1 MPENLSKKTKDVWD
15 KKINGILICYEE
27 YIRTVCG
34 NKISSNPE
42 VNWNAHMSKWENF
55 KNMMKEYTVFTI
67 KNEMNKRTTDSAIVM
82 KVLNRMYQ
90 KIEHTTLRDPHPG
103 LIIALHDFK
112 EPYPLVNETDLLSLA
127 TMDLLIQFAYPS
139 LSGYGKFTI
148 SFTMRRSY
156 GEEITFTL
164 GPAIPLTN
172 EDGKHIL
179 PKSEV
184 YNHIYNCI
192 KKYIEIYEGD
202 SIIRLMIRVYL
213 EGVGHLYLQRREIA
227 RYHQLLKED

>member
-1 MPENLSKKTKDVWD
+1 MGPPLSIINEFIYQNLITPLPICQVGHSKEIIYSKEANMPENLSKKTKD
-15 KKINGILICYEE
+15 INGILNSYEE

-34 NKISSNPE
+34 NIKSSNPE
-42 VNWNAHMSKWENF
+42 VNWNAHMRKWENL
-55 KNMMKEYTVFTI
+55 KPIIQGKENTVFTI
-67 KNEMNKRTTDSAIVM
+67 KNEMNKRTTDSAIVR
-82 KVLNRMYQ
+82 NRMYQ
-90 KIEHTTLRDPHPG
+90 KIEQTTLRDPHPG
-103 LIIALHDFK
+103 ALPSD
-112 EPYPLVNETDLLSLA
+112 TDLLSLA

-179 PKSEV
+179 QQSEV
-184 YNHIYNCI
+184 
-192 KKYIEIYEGD
+192 
-202 SIIRLMIRVYL
+202 
-213 EGVGHLYLQRREIA
+213 
-227 RYHQLLKED
+227 